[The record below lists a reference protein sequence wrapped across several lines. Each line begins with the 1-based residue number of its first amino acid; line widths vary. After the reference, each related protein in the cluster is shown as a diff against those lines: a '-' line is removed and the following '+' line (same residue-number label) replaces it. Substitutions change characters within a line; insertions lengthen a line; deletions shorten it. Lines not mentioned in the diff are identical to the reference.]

1 MVEHHLVHALEVSSE
16 WLMVLEG
23 DRVIY
28 SNGGFLKNI
37 RRSPE
42 QVVGRKLRDILTEK
56 FCPGLDGLMDEIRS
70 SGGRVVTG
78 TLECSDEIMDIDHI
92 NVRGE
97 ALAGFTYLSI
107 DRQPIVES
115 EADERLME
123 VEDKLSAL
131 LGLATNASLGVGVF
145 EISPEGV
152 LLPRSFNEH
161 VVEIFGRTQEEM
173 VGQDPAKWAHPNDVP
188 VLREMVAELQ
198 EHGANSSP
206 YQIRVIGGSGSVVHT
221 QVTNSML
228 SPPNEHLG
236 VSFIQDITPMKEAL
250 DSQNRMVQAMDRIQ
264 ETVVMADARGRIFY
278 ANPTA
283 LRNSGFTLEEVVGKP
298 ITIFH
303 APEGLE
309 PFATQA
315 MVELLKRGWWR
326 GDVMACTKD
335 GVRYPVEVIGSVVRD
350 EEGELSTIV
359 VVSRKTQERQRFEAQ
374 LLMARSNDER
384 MRGHLEQELFPALSE
399 ASRRL
404 DVAISEGDR
413 TEMEEVLRE
422 IRSNLLYAK
431 ETLASLPNPEEAER
445 LVPTGLRSVLAERIP
460 RMVERHAS
468 RGVDLSVA
476 IEPVGEDT
484 TVMANEMLPDLI
496 MQIVQVLLELAQ
508 IEDPRFRLTLATRTG
523 LEIPGSREEDWR
535 DGKEPVFA
543 CVSISCPGLTLDED
557 LRSILTRQELHTRGP
572 LPPGKSLAV
581 ETTRLLLFLYGGR
594 VIAERLPEGGGEAVV
609 VLLPVA

>member
-1 MVEHHLVHALEVSSE
+1 
-16 WLMVLEG
+16 
-23 DRVIY
+23 
-28 SNGGFLKNI
+28 
-37 RRSPE
+37 
-42 QVVGRKLRDILTEK
+42 
-56 FCPGLDGLMDEIRS
+56 
-70 SGGRVVTG
+70 
-78 TLECSDEIMDIDHI
+78 
-92 NVRGE
+92 
-97 ALAGFTYLSI
+97 
-107 DRQPIVES
+107 
-115 EADERLME
+115 
-123 VEDKLSAL
+123 
-131 LGLATNASLGVGVF
+131 
-145 EISPEGV
+145 
-152 LLPRSFNEH
+152 
-161 VVEIFGRTQEEM
+161 
-173 VGQDPAKWAHPNDVP
+173 
-188 VLREMVAELQ
+188 
-198 EHGANSSP
+198 
-206 YQIRVIGGSGSVVHT
+206 
-221 QVTNSML
+221 
-228 SPPNEHLG
+228 
-236 VSFIQDITPMKEAL
+236 MKEAL

-374 LLMARSNDER
+374 LLMARSNAER
-384 MRGHLEQELFPALSE
+384 MMGHLEQELFPALSE